1 MVTKT
6 GTRHEPGEFR
16 FKRFSVRNERSAMK
30 VNTDGVILGAA
41 MTITGDERHILD
53 IGTGTGTIALMAAQR
68 ISDILKGKDTALQT
82 GQDRFNGTDGDEK
95 DCRSGADTGIAG
107 NIGFMITGIDID
119 KDSAE
124 EAAWNFSR
132 TEWSG
137 HLKAAHLSLD
147 EYAAVL
153 TPETRFCLI
162 CSNPPYYTGDLK
174 APDMRRCNA
183 RHSGSMSWQ
192 DITDFAEKFL
202 SEDGRLALILP
213 SDQERNLIRHAAM
226 KGLYASRL
234 LHIRTVHR
242 KAPGRTV
249 AEFLRYRTA
258 DMAEDMLTIQDGGA
272 YTPEYKSL
280 LSDFLVNF

>member
-30 VNTDGVILGAA
+30 VNTDGVILGAV
-41 MTITGDERHILD
+41 MSVTGDERHILD

-68 ISDILKGKDTALQT
+68 LSDI
-82 GQDRFNGTDGDEK
+82 N
-95 DCRSGADTGIAG
+95 DTG
-107 NIGFMITGIDID
+107 FTITGIDID
-119 KDSAE
+119 RDSAE
-124 EAAWNFSR
+124 EAAENFSR
-132 TEWSG
+132 SGWSM

-147 EYAAVL
+147 EYAARL
-153 TPETRFCLI
+153 SPETEFSLI

-174 APDMRRCNA
+174 APDERRCNA

-192 DITDFAEKFL
+192 EITDFAEKFL
-202 SEDGRLALILP
+202 SGNGRLALILP
-213 SDQERNLIRHAAM
+213 SDQERGLIRHAAM

-234 LHIRTVHR
+234 LRIRTVQG
-242 KAPGRTV
+242 KAPRRTV
-249 AEFLRYRTA
+249 AEFMRCRTA
-258 DMAEDMLTIQDGGA
+258 DMTEEMLTIQDGGT